1 MFKLVAVPEDRLSV
15 GDTGAHIIGPPGPF
29 EVVTNQNVRALLAV
43 ASNEVTEVVVPRDAL
58 AVVLNYAHHVGASNP
73 DQQLRDALSVLDEE
87 MRK

>member
-1 MFKLVAVPEDRLSV
+1 VPEDRLSV
-15 GDTGAHIIGPPGPF
+15 GEAGAHVIGPPGPF

-43 ASNEVTEVVVPRDAL
+43 AADEITEVVVPRESL
-58 AVVLNYAHHVGASNP
+58 AVALNYLHHLATTMANTVGI